1 MSIRVNIGCGNTP
14 HEGWVNFDNSPA
26 IKLANSPILYFL
38 AKLLKLLSKEQIKNV
53 EWNKKNKI
61 IFADAAKKL
70 PLSNNSVECIYSSH
84 MVEHL
89 SRKQVLIFLREASRI
104 LKSDGILRIAVPDL
118 QIVANKYFAEGDAD
132 SFMEEIL
139 VEAPPINSL
148 KEKLILLITG
158 YRHHQWMYDGK
169 SITLLL
175 KNAGFKNVRVLAK
188 GETLIKNS
196 NGLDLYERCESSVYV
211 EGTK

>member
-118 QIVANKYFAEGDAD
+118 QIVANKYSAEGDAD

>member
-1 MSIRVNIGCGNTP
+1 MSIRVNIGCGKTP
-14 HEGWVNFDNSPA
+14 TEGWVNFDNSPA

-38 AKLLKLLSKEQIKNV
+38 FKLLKLLSKEQIENV

-70 PLSNNSVECIYSSH
+70 PLNNNSVECIYSSH

-89 SRKQVLIFLREASRI
+89 SRNQALTFLREALRI
-104 LKSDGILRIAVPDL
+104 LQPDGILRIAVPDL
-118 QIVANKYFAEGDAD
+118 QIVANKYFVEGDAD

-175 KNAGFKNVRVLAK
+175 KNVGFKNVRILPE

-196 NGLDLYERCESSVYV
+196 NGLDLYERCDSSVYV

>member
-1 MSIRVNIGCGNTP
+1 MSIRVNIGCGKTP
-14 HEGWVNFDNSPA
+14 TEGWVNFDNSPA

-38 AKLLKLLSKEQIKNV
+38 FKLLKLLSKEQIENV

-70 PLSNNSVECIYSSH
+70 PLNNNSVECIYSSH

-89 SRKQVLIFLREASRI
+89 SRNQALTFLREALRI
-104 LKSDGILRIAVPDL
+104 LQSDGILRIAVPDL
-118 QIVANKYFAEGDAD
+118 QIVANKYFVEGDAD

-175 KNAGFKNVRVLAK
+175 KNVGFKNVRVLAK

-196 NGLDLYERCESSVYV
+196 NGLDLYERCDSSVYV

>member
-1 MSIRVNIGCGNTP
+1 MTIRVNIGCGNTP
-14 HEGWVNFDNSPA
+14 SEGWLNIDNSPA
-26 IKLANSPILYFL
+26 IKLANSPILYFF
-38 AKLLKLLSKEQIKNV
+38 AKLLKLLCKQQIENV
-53 EWNKKNKI
+53 EWNKKHKI
-61 IFADAAKKL
+61 IFADATKKL
-70 PLSNNSVECIYSSH
+70 PLDNNSVQCIYSSH

-89 SRKQVLIFLREASRI
+89 SRNQVLTFLREASRI

-118 QIVANKYFAEGDAD
+118 RIVANKYFAEGDAD

-196 NGLDLYERCESSVYV
+196 NGLNLYERCDSSVYV
-211 EGTK
+211 EGIK